1 MSEAVRDAI
10 VSVAAGAAQ
19 RGLIDAIRELGYA
32 AVAVDRDPQAAGMR
46 AADERVVCST
56 HDPER
61 IEHALDALADRYT
74 IRAVATNC
82 PGVPV
87 TTAARVARA
96 RGLRG
101 LDPEGAALVGTKP
114 GMMRHAAR
122 AGVPGP
128 RHVAVESTPEL
139 VGFPFP
145 LVVKP
150 ALTVVGKAGIRL
162 VRGEKELNDAFFEAR
177 AACPDG
183 VVEVEEYVRGG
194 DTTVAALFDDDGF
207 HPLALFDEDTGFD
220 AAGRARA
227 WGFAM
232 PSRHEGTEV
241 DARLVESAT
250 RLSRGLGVGFGCI
263 AFRVRPE
270 GIPVPIEI
278 HLDFAGESI
287 AERLIP
293 ASTGLDL
300 ATATLHHLLADAAP
314 PARPTPRP
322 VSIRTLFAADLASR
336 RERKLA
342 AIGTLAKEVEIDT
355 RPPNPDL
362 GGEQRIGA
370 VLLREASRARLDDA
384 ARELDRILGRARRS
398 EKGA

>member
-1 MSEAVRDAI
+1 MSPGARDAI
-10 VSVAAGAAQ
+10 VCVAAGAAQ
-19 RGLIDAIRELGYA
+19 RALIDAIGELGYA

-46 AADERVVCST
+46 AADEPVVCST
-56 HDPER
+56 HDHER
-61 IEHALDALADRYT
+61 IEHTLAALEDRYC
-74 IRAVATNC
+74 IRAVVTNC

-101 LDPEGAALVGTKP
+101 LDPEHTELVGTKP

-122 AGVPGP
+122 VGVPGP

-150 ALTVVGKAGIRL
+150 ALTVVGKAGISL
-162 VRGEKELNDAFFEAR
+162 VRDEKELNDAFFAAR
-177 AACPDG
+177 AASPDG

-194 DTTVAALFDDDGF
+194 DTTVVALFDDDGF
-207 HPLALFDEDTGFD
+207 HPLALFDEDTTFD
-220 AAGRARA
+220 ETGRARA
-227 WGFAM
+227 AGFAM
-232 PSRHEGTEV
+232 PSRHEGTSV

-250 RLSRGLGVGFGCI
+250 RLSRGLGVGLGFF

-270 GIPVPIEI
+270 GVPVPLEL
-278 HLDFAGESI
+278 HLDLAGESV
-287 AERLIP
+287 AARLLP

-300 ATATLHHLLADAAP
+300 ATATLHHLLGDVAP

-322 VSIRTLFAADLASR
+322 VMIRFLFAADLESR
-336 RERKLA
+336 REEKLA
-342 AIGTLAKEVEIDT
+342 AIGGLGQEVEIDSGAA
-355 RPPNPDL
+355 RPDR
-362 GGEQRIGA
+362 GAEQRIGA
-370 VLLREASRARLDDA
+370 VRLRGESRAHLDDA
-384 ARELDRILGRARRS
+384 ARELDRILGRA
-398 EKGA
+398 AT